1 MTALLKKSPRP
12 RRAGVRGW
20 PLSSSRL
27 LVTQDLVLLDIGSSA
42 VSGVRGLRKGQQCC
56 QDLLEVP
63 SLRLHGALPIRTDGP
78 DIVFL

>member
-1 MTALLKKSPRP
+1 M
-12 RRAGVRGW
+12 
-20 PLSSSRL
+20 
-27 LVTQDLVLLDIGSSA
+27 LLDIGSSA